1 MPSTLL
7 AIALEERQTQALN
20 RVFRRLALLY
30 SPQDMLAAYHG
41 VTAATPRRRGN
52 AIEYLENALT
62 TEHRGLVLP
71 LVDDTG
77 DEGRARI
84 AEHHGIPLR
93 EPRAHARGDPQVR
106 RLVAPCLRLVRRG
119 ARRERTLLLPLVES
133 NLQTLN
139 TLVRETASWARLAIA
154 SS

>member
-1 MPSTLL
+1 LL
-7 AIALEERQTQALN
+7 AIALEERRTQALN

-30 SPQDMLAAYHG
+30 APQDMLAAYHG
-41 VTAATPRRRGN
+41 VNAATPRLRGN

-62 TEHRGLVLP
+62 AEHRGVVLP

-84 AEHHGIPLR
+84 AEHHGIRFVSLESTLEEILKSDDWWLR
-93 EPRAHARGDPQVR
+93 ACA
-106 RLVAPCLRLVRRG
+106 LYVAG
-119 ARRERTLLLPLVES
+119 ARRERALLPLVES